1 MKKGQTNNPNGRP
14 KGVPNKTTSTVR
26 EWLAGLLDK
35 NRQQIE
41 KDLKLLDPKD
51 RLLVLEKFMQYTT
64 PKMQAVTVDAD
75 VTSTQTLLHNGRR
88 LEDMSDEELRAII
101 NGEDV

>member
-1 MKKGQTNNPNGRP
+1 MKTKGQPKTGGRA
-14 KGVPNKTTSTVR
+14 KGTPNKTTSTVR

-41 KDLKLLDPKD
+41 KDLKILDPKD

-64 PKMQAVTVDAD
+64 PKMQAVTVDAE

-88 LEDMSDEELRAII
+88 LEDMSDEELQAII
-101 NGEDV
+101 AGKDV